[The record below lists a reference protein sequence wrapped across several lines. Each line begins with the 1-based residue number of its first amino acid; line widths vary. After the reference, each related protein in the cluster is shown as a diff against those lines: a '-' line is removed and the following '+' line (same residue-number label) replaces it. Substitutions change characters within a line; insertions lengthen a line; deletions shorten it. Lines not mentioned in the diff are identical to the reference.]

1 MGDAEQVKEIG
12 AGPHFALPKPF
23 ANWDPTLPSTRRGA
37 YCRDECR
44 LWADAVEKSLRT
56 PANSDSGDSMDWV
69 MEAGMMG
76 RRSDQGSLFYQF
88 RLDERVPKG
97 HLLRRIDGFV
107 AAALADI
114 HERLQ
119 PYYSEVGR
127 AAVDP
132 ELMIRMLIVGYCY
145 GLR

>member
-1 MGDAEQVKEIG
+1 V
-12 AGPHFALPKPF
+12 
-23 ANWDPTLPSTRRGA
+23 T
-37 YCRDECR
+37 
-44 LWADAVEKSLRT
+44 DAVEKSLRT

-119 PYYSEVGR
+119 PYYSEIGR
-127 AAVDP
+127 PSVDP

-145 GLR
+145 GLRSEMMLPMRTDLC